1 MIAQYR
7 GQYPLRLMC
16 RVLAVSPAGFY
27 AWQRRAP
34 SARARED
41 TRLRVTVAAL
51 HRQSRQ
57 TYGSPRILRDL
68 RAAGE
73 RVAQKRVA
81 RLLQEQGLVGTPLRR
96 FQVTTDSRHAH
107 PVAANHLARQFAIAQ
122 PNRVWAT
129 DVTYV
134 ATWAGWLY
142 LAVVLDLGS
151 RRVVGWAL
159 SSRLDRHLV
168 LTALDR
174 ALTRRRPPPGLLHH
188 SDRGSVYASGDYQAR
203 LAAVGLV
210 PSMSRRGDC
219 WDNAVVESFF
229 ATLKRELLAR
239 HRWPT
244 REAASAAIA
253 EYIDGWYNLH
263 RRHSTLGYL
272 SPAAY
277 EARLTSAA

>member
-1 MIAQYR
+1 MIAQHR

-27 AWQRRAP
+27 AWQRRLP
-34 SARARED
+34 SPRQQDDA
-41 TRLRVTVAAL
+41 RLRVTIAAL

-81 RLLQEQGLVGTPLRR
+81 RLLQEQGLVGTPRR
-96 FQVTTDSRHAH
+96 RCQVTTDSRHGQ
-107 PVAANHLARQFAIAQ
+107 PVAPNHLARQFAVAQ
-122 PNRVWAT
+122 PNRVWST

-151 RRVVGWAL
+151 RRIVGWAL
-159 SSRLDRHLV
+159 SARLDRHLV

-188 SDRGSVYASGDYQAR
+188 SDRGSVYVSADYQAR
-203 LAAVGLV
+203 LAAAGLV
-210 PSMSRRGDC
+210 GSMSRPANC

-272 SPAAY
+272 SPMAY
-277 EARLTSAA
+277 EARLRSAA

>member
-34 SARARED
+34 SAHARED

-81 RLLQEQGLVGTPLRR
+81 RLLQEQGLVGTPRRR
-96 FQVTTDSRHAH
+96 FQVTTDSRHAQ
-107 PVAANHLARQFAIAQ
+107 PVAPNHLARQFAVA
-122 PNRVWAT
+122 PLNRVWAT

-159 SSRLDRHLV
+159 SPRLDRHLV